1 MLAKNIKLGLPLLV
15 FDDAVNAI
23 DHDHRKGIR
32 DTLFGDERLN
42 GKQIIITCHS
52 PDFIHQVQNELAQGT
67 SHLYLLA
74 HHGGDHQPIIKNGS
88 DRNYVR
94 RAHQELDDANPRLAL
109 TSCRQ
114 ALENLSTRTWK
125 ALVKKDEAL
134 GSLKLILRGP
144 GSEPWLRNL
153 IDSLYKAI
161 QSGVENGRLDGEAW
175 AQRKEAFQ
183 KLLDVPET
191 ALAWKYLNKAVYD
204 GDGEDPEIG
213 IVRQVVASLT
223 KLSASFGN

>member
-1 MLAKNIKLGLPLLV
+1 MK
-15 FDDAVNAI
+15 AI
-23 DHDHRKGIR
+23 
-32 DTLFGDERLN
+32 
-42 GKQIIITCHS
+42 
-52 PDFIHQVQNELAQGT
+52 T
-67 SHLYLLA
+67 SRSV
-74 HHGGDHQPIIKNGS
+74 KNGS

-94 RAHQELDDANPRLAL
+94 RAHHELNDGNPRLALL

-114 ALENLSTRTWK
+114 ALENLSTRVWK

-161 QSGVENGRLDGEAW
+161 QSGVENGRLDGAAW

-183 KLLDVPET
+183 EILDVPET
-191 ALAWKYLNKAVYD
+191 ALAWKYLNKAVHD
-204 GDGEDPEIG
+204 GDGEDSRRLESSSKSW
-213 IVRQVVASLT
+213 RR
-223 KLSASFGN
+223 